1 MAYKCVKQCTI
12 SSLIREMKIKTKASI
27 ILYPLHQQKLNYLT
41 IPSVGENMELRIF
54 SNSGGT

>member
-1 MAYKCVKQCTI
+1 
-12 SSLIREMKIKTKASI
+12 MKIKTKASI